1 MDSNTIKEITLDFEN
16 RLSMSFILIVMNW
29 GSGSKDIFSYMLII
43 SLLSTIVVD
52 SISIEVRMCYE
63 QILVYFTYW
72 KTKFVNYIF
81 FIY

>member
-1 MDSNTIKEITLDFEN
+1 MDFEN
-16 RLSMSFILIVMNW
+16 LLLMSFILIVMNW
-29 GSGSKDIFSYMLII
+29 GYGSEDIFSCMLII

-52 SISIEVRMCYE
+52 SISIEVRTCYE

-72 KTKFVNYIF
+72 KTNFVNYIF